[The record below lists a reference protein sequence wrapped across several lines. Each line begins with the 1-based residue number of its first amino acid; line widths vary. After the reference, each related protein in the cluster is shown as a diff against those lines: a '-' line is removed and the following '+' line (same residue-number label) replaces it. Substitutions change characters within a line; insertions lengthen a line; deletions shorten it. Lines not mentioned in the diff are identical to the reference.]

1 MPEVKVR
8 AVDGG
13 EAGSVTLDSH
23 LFEAEVH
30 EAVMH
35 QALVRQLANARQ
47 GTASTKNRT
56 EVRGGGRK
64 PYRQKGTGHARQGSS
79 RAPHYTGGG
88 VVFGPRP
95 RSYEKEMPRKQRRLA
110 LRSALTVKAQE
121 EHVLVVESLDFEVP
135 RTRDFAALL
144 DGAGAVGSVLVA
156 LENHNLGAERSAR
169 NIPGVK
175 VILTRNL
182 NVRDVLDH
190 DWLLLTRAGVEQL
203 GEVLK

>member
-1 MPEVKVR
+1 M
-8 AVDGG
+8 
-13 EAGSVTLDSH
+13 
-23 LFEAEVH
+23 
-30 EAVMH
+30 
-35 QALVRQLANARQ
+35 
-47 GTASTKNRT
+47 ASTT
-56 EVRGGGRK
+56 M
-64 PYRQKGTGHARQGSS
+64 
-79 RAPHYTGGG
+79 
-88 VVFGPRP
+88 FI
-95 RSYEKEMPRKQRRLA
+95 
-110 LRSALTVKAQE
+110 
-121 EHVLVVESLDFEVP
+121 DIFEVP